1 MTAVILLSASFL
13 LGGETIGDFRAWP
26 PAAQS
31 GYVLGFRSLAE
42 DFAGIECEKKE
53 TIRETVDG
61 LRTRKDFLPE
71 MTIPQAFRRMFIERH
86 CGDPASR
93 RALSARPAASSFS
106 LSASWGGSSYR
117 SSRSQASAQ
126 ASKELK
132 THSFAQAGAEDVT
145 ASHPATARR
154 PTPADCRIRPG
165 LLDSCENNHSAG
177 AGSDSQI
184 LSIHRNGEHARGG
197 PQSAKEENK

>member
-53 TIRETVDG
+53 TIRETVEG

-71 MTIPQAFRRMFIERH
+71 MTTRRRSGG
-86 CGDPASR
+86 CS
-93 RALSARPAASSFS
+93 LSATAAIPRPAAPCPPGRPR
-106 LSASWGGSSYR
+106 AP
-117 SSRSQASAQ
+117 SRSPP
-126 ASKELK
+126 
-132 THSFAQAGAEDVT
+132 AGAVVLT
-145 ASHPATARR
+145 VARAPR
-154 PTPADCRIRPG
+154 LPLKRA
-165 LLDSCENNHSAG
+165 
-177 AGSDSQI
+177 
-184 LSIHRNGEHARGG
+184 RN
-197 PQSAKEENK
+197 